1 MKESQMERVLAV
13 MKGGEWVTLRE
24 IELIT
29 GDPQSSISAQLRHL
43 RKSVNG
49 GHVVEKRVRS
59 RDEGLVWEYRLRE
72 ETCSENTN
80 S

>member
-13 MKGGEWVTLRE
+13 MKGGEWMTLRE

-29 GDPQSSISAQLRHL
+29 GDPQACISAQLRHL

-49 GHVVEKRVRS
+49 GHVVEKRVRG
-59 RDEGLVWEYRLRE
+59 REDGLMWEYRMSDVH
-72 ETCSENTN
+72 TT
-80 S
+80 